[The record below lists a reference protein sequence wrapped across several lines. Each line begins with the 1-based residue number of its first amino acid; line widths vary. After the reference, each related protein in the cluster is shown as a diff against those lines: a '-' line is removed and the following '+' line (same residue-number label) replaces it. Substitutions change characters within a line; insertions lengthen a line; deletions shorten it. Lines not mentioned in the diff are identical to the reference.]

1 MFEVSKQVTDFLGLS
16 TSNDKLDAEESI
28 YDAFI
33 LAEIYAE
40 EHLKRIMPDRGQ
52 VVKFVLVECNPNGP
66 DTYGYRFKTNNGS
79 TVTYCVK

>member
-28 YDAFI
+28 YDAFL
-33 LAEIYAE
+33 LAEMYAE

-52 VVKFVLVECNPNGP
+52 AVKLVLVECNQNGP
-66 DTYGYRFKTNNGS
+66 DTYGYRFRTNNGS
-79 TVTYCVK
+79 TVTYCVR